1 VPSPGSEAERAR
13 LARGLAVVL
22 YAVAAL
28 LTVKTA
34 WDLYPYRRMFPG
46 WFVPAFAFGTCV
58 LVGYGGWVAW
68 RLRSAPAGPG
78 SGTPARSGAIWLLF
92 AASFVCTTGVHSFLP
107 FRPVALR
114 GYAELADYPVLVINF
129 ALALVGLA
137 SAVVLWRV
145 HRSGRTGTALLG
157 VVLLGFL
164 MLVPNDTCANPF
176 NSWWLRTL
184 GASPLMYV
192 PNMYAGLFAVAALEG
207 VDRRL
212 NTAAL
217 AAVCVSTALL
227 GLGHMSRVIW

>member
-1 VPSPGSEAERAR
+1 MQRPENDAGRAR
-13 LARGLAVVL
+13 RARGWAVAL

-34 WDLYPYRRMFPG
+34 LDLVGYRRMFPG

-58 LVGYGGWVAW
+58 LVGYGGWVAA
-68 RLRSAPAGPG
+68 RLRAAAGPAHEPPVRG
-78 SGTPARSGAIWLLF
+78 GVIWFLF
-92 AASFVCTTGVHSFLP
+92 AASFVCTTGVHSFVP

-114 GYAELADYPVLVINF
+114 DYAELADYPVLVINF
-129 ALALVGLA
+129 AVALVGPA
-137 SAVVLWRV
+137 SAVALWRV

-164 MLVPNDTCANPF
+164 LLVPNDTCANPF
-176 NSWWLRTL
+176 NTWWLRML

-192 PNMYAGLFAVAALEG
+192 PNMYAALFAVAALEG

-217 AAVCVSTALL
+217 GAVCVSTALL